1 MRHATTAIAVGVV
14 HLAVLASANASLVN
28 VALGKTVASIGPL
41 GGSSASLST
50 LTDGVFLGRGTQWQT
65 GTVWWGGPET
75 TIVIGLGDTYS
86 LVGATVQADDNDAYI
101 LEYHDLELNEWRLL
115 WAVPNFDQFGW
126 GMQTRPNPADDSA
139 VHMFEQS
146 VLTDAIRFRAT
157 PGAGD
162 TANSVS
168 EIQVFAVPAPGAVAF
183 VALGALGARRR
194 RH

>member
-1 MRHATTAIAVGVV
+1 MRHASIAIAVGAV
-14 HLAVLASANASLVN
+14 HLSVLAPAHASLVN
-28 VALGKTVASIGPL
+28 VALGRTAVSFGPL
-41 GGSSASLST
+41 GGSSAPLST
-50 LTDGVFLGRGTQWQT
+50 LTDGVFLERGTQWQT
-65 GTVWWGGPET
+65 GTVWWGGRET
-75 TIVIGLGDTYS
+75 AIVIELGGTHD

-168 EIQVFAVPAPGAVAF
+168 EIQVFAVPAPGAAAF